1 MSTSASVLECSM
13 NKQTVQCLV
22 QAVQKLSLS
31 RDIETVMFIVRTTAR
46 KISGADGATFVLREN
61 DKCYYADEDAISPL
75 WKGQRFSIHSCISGW
90 AMLHRQSV
98 VIEDIYSDS
107 RIPIN
112 AYRPTFVKSLV
123 MVPIR
128 SIDDPI
134 GAIGTYW
141 AHHYIPTEDQVI
153 LLQSL
158 ADITAVTLENIKVY
172 NELEERVKERTL
184 ELINSLNREK
194 ELSAMRRH
202 FFSMASHEFKTPL
215 TNILTSTSLLESY
228 NNEGK
233 LAEKRAKHINRIT
246 SSSQHLVEM
255 VNDFLAAEK
264 IEQGKTDIVFEWFN
278 VRKFIKAVTEQ
289 MESCLKK
296 GQSLVYTHSGD
307 SHILQDKN
315 TLRIVLLNLLSN
327 ASKYSDENKP
337 IEISTEVNKGEI
349 TIKVKDHGIG
359 IPKEDQPHIFNNFF
373 RAGNTTGIQGTG
385 LGLHIVKNYME
396 LLKGNIHFKSRH
408 KQGTAFTI
416 SCACPRLKNSVAFSN
431 APSLARNYL

>member
-1 MSTSASVLECSM
+1 MSTSTSVLECSM

-61 DKCYYADEDAISPL
+61 DKCYYADEDAIGPL
-75 WKGQRFSIHSCISGW
+75 WKGQRFPIYSCISGW
-90 AMLHRQSV
+90 AMLHKQSV
-98 VIEDIYSDS
+98 VIEDVYNDS

-112 AYRPTFVKSLV
+112 AYRPTFVKSLA

-134 GAIGTYW
+134 GAIGAYW
-141 AHHYIPTEDQVI
+141 ANQYVPTEEQVI

-172 NELEERVKERTL
+172 NELEERVKERTR
-184 ELINSLNREK
+184 ELISCLEREK
-194 ELSAMRRH
+194 EMSAMRRH

-233 LAEKRAKHINRIT
+233 NAEKRAKHINRIT
-246 SSSQHLVEM
+246 TCSQHLVDM

-278 VRKFIKAVTEQ
+278 VKRFMKAIIDQ

-296 GQSLVYTHSGD
+296 GQSLVYTHNGD
-307 SHILQDKN
+307 SHIFQDKSI
-315 TLRIVLLNLLSN
+315 LRIVLLNILSN

-337 IEISTEVNKGEI
+337 IEISTAVHAGEM

-359 IPKEDQPHIFNNFF
+359 IPKEDQPNIFNNFF
-373 RAGNTTGIQGTG
+373 RAGNTAGIQGTG
-385 LGLHIVKNYME
+385 LGLHIVKSCME
-396 LLKGNIHFKSRH
+396 LLNGKVCFKSRPKH
-408 KQGTAFTI
+408 GTTFTI
-416 SCACPRLKNSVAFSN
+416 TCSNPRLKNVVMINN
-431 APSLARNYL
+431 ASPQYVNYI

>member
-1 MSTSASVLECSM
+1 MNTSTSLLECSM

-90 AMLHRQSV
+90 AMLHKQSV
-98 VIEDIYSDS
+98 VIKDVYNDS

-112 AYRPTFVKSLV
+112 IYRRTFVKSLV

-141 AHHYIPTEDQVI
+141 AHEHVPTEDQVI

-172 NELEERVKERTL
+172 NELEERVKERTR
-184 ELINSLNREK
+184 ELIDSLNREK
-194 ELSAMRRH
+194 EMSAMRRH

-215 TNILTSTSLLESY
+215 TNILTSTALLESY

-233 LAEKRAKHINRIT
+233 NADKRAKHINRII
-246 SSSQHLVEM
+246 SSSQHLVDM

-264 IEQGKTDIVFEWFN
+264 IEQGKTDIIFEWFN
-278 VRKFIKAVTEQ
+278 VKSFIKAIMDQT
-289 MESCLKK
+289 ESCLKK
-296 GQSLVYTHSGD
+296 GQNLVYAHHGD

-315 TLRIVLLNLLSN
+315 ILRIVLLNLLSN
-327 ASKYSDENKP
+327 ASKYSDENKT
-337 IEISTEVNKGEI
+337 IEIHTEINAGKL
-349 TIKVKDHGIG
+349 TIKVKDAGIG
-359 IPKEDQPHIFNNFF
+359 IPKEDQPYIFNNFF
-373 RAGNTTGIQGTG
+373 RAKNTTGIQGTG
-385 LGLHIVKNYME
+385 LGLHIVKSYLE
-396 LLKGNIHFKSRH
+396 LLNGSIQFKSRH
-408 KQGTAFTI
+408 KQGTTFTVT
-416 SCACPRLKNSVAFSN
+416 CACPKLKNIVNFSSS
-431 APSLARNYL
+431 SLLT

>member
-1 MSTSASVLECSM
+1 MSTSTSFLECSM

-31 RDIETVMFIVRTTAR
+31 RDMDTVMFIVRTTAR

-75 WKGQRFSIHSCISGW
+75 WKGQRFSIHTCISGW
-90 AMLHRQSV
+90 AMLHKQSV
-98 VIEDIYSDS
+98 VIEDIYNDS

-112 AYRPTFVKSLV
+112 TYRPTFVKSLV
-123 MVPIR
+123 TVPIR

-134 GAIGTYW
+134 GAIGAYW
-141 AHHYIPTEDQVI
+141 AHHYVPTEDQVI

-172 NELEERVKERTL
+172 NELEERVKERTR

-228 NNEGK
+228 NNEGQ
-233 LAEKRAKHINRIT
+233 LAEKRAKHIKRIT
-246 SSSQHLVEM
+246 SSSQHLVDM

-264 IEQGKTDIVFEWFN
+264 IEQGKTDIIFEWFN
-278 VRKFIKAVTEQ
+278 IKRFIRAIMDQ
-289 MESCLKK
+289 MESCVKK
-296 GQSLVYTHSGD
+296 GQRLEYTHTGD
-307 SHILQDKN
+307 SYILQDRN
-315 TLRIVLLNLLSN
+315 TLRIVLLNLLTN
-327 ASKYSDENKP
+327 ASKYSGENKP
-337 IEISTEVNKGEI
+337 IEICTEVKADTI
-349 TIKVKDHGIG
+349 TIKVQDHGMG
-359 IPKEDQPHIFNNFF
+359 IPKEDQPSIFNNFF

-385 LGLHIVKNYME
+385 LGLHIVKSYME
-396 LLKGNIHFKSRH
+396 LLNGTVHFKSRH
-408 KQGTAFTI
+408 KQGTTFTI
-416 SCACPRLKNSVAFSN
+416 TCTSPKLKSSIAFSK
-431 APSLARNYL
+431 AYPLTQNYI